1 MTSLARSATS
11 DSTQPPDTEPASS
24 PRSETASFDPT
35 GRGAERRV
43 ATTVAIATRSPRARH
58 RSMSAITSFI
68 GVIVSFA
75 RVREVLDQIE
85 EMLAAGGEDE
95 GVVSLAL
102 VAGSEIE
109 LPEDELNAALRRAML
124 LLAAGGD
131 PRRELDLHGRA
142 VAALGSDLDAPDRR
156 MQLAEKLATLRSP
169 AAGLPL
175 VEGALARLLADRDLA
190 WQAFACAVLAHELG
204 S

>member
-1 MTSLARSATS
+1 
-11 DSTQPPDTEPASS
+11 
-24 PRSETASFDPT
+24 
-35 GRGAERRV
+35 
-43 ATTVAIATRSPRARH
+43 
-58 RSMSAITSFI
+58 
-68 GVIVSFA
+68 
-75 RVREVLDQIE
+75 VRPVLGQIE
-85 EMLAAGGEDE
+85 EMLASGGEEE

-102 VAGSEIE
+102 VAGSQLE

-131 PRRELDLHGRA
+131 PRRELELDGRA
-142 VAALGSDLDAPDRR
+142 VSALAADLDAPARR
-156 MQLAEKLATLRSP
+156 RELAERLAGLRRP

-175 VEGALARLLADRDLA
+175 VEGALARLLADGDLA

>member
-1 MTSLARSATS
+1 
-11 DSTQPPDTEPASS
+11 
-24 PRSETASFDPT
+24 
-35 GRGAERRV
+35 
-43 ATTVAIATRSPRARH
+43 
-58 RSMSAITSFI
+58 
-68 GVIVSFA
+68 
-75 RVREVLDQIE
+75 VRDVLRQIE
-85 EMLAAGGEDE
+85 EMLAAGGQDE

-109 LPEDELNAALRRAML
+109 LPEDELNASIRRAML

-131 PRRELDLHGRA
+131 PRRELELHGRA
-142 VAALGSDLDAPDRR
+142 VTALALDLDAPDRR
-156 MQLAEKLATLRSP
+156 RQLAEELATLRRP

-175 VEGALARLLADRDLA
+175 VEGTLARLLVDHDLA

>member
-1 MTSLARSATS
+1 
-11 DSTQPPDTEPASS
+11 
-24 PRSETASFDPT
+24 
-35 GRGAERRV
+35 
-43 ATTVAIATRSPRARH
+43 
-58 RSMSAITSFI
+58 
-68 GVIVSFA
+68 
-75 RVREVLDQIE
+75 VRDVLRQIE
-85 EMLAAGGEDE
+85 EMLGSGGQDE

-102 VAGSEIE
+102 VAGSELE
-109 LPEDELNAALRRAML
+109 LPEDELNAALRRSLL

-131 PRRELDLHGRA
+131 PQRELELHGRA
-142 VAALGSDLDAPDRR
+142 VTALANDLDDAERR
-156 MQLAEKLATLRSP
+156 RQLAEKLATLRRP

>member
-1 MTSLARSATS
+1 
-11 DSTQPPDTEPASS
+11 
-24 PRSETASFDPT
+24 
-35 GRGAERRV
+35 
-43 ATTVAIATRSPRARH
+43 
-58 RSMSAITSFI
+58 
-68 GVIVSFA
+68 
-75 RVREVLDQIE
+75 VRQVLGQIE
-85 EMLAAGGEDE
+85 EMLAAGGQDE

-102 VAGSEIE
+102 VAGSELE
-109 LPEDELNAALRRAML
+109 LPEDELNASLRRAML

-142 VAALGSDLDAPDRR
+142 VTSLAADIDAPHRR
-156 MQLAEKLATLRSP
+156 RQLGDKLATLREP

-175 VEGALARLLADRDLA
+175 VEGALARLLADPELA

>member
-1 MTSLARSATS
+1 
-11 DSTQPPDTEPASS
+11 
-24 PRSETASFDPT
+24 
-35 GRGAERRV
+35 
-43 ATTVAIATRSPRARH
+43 
-58 RSMSAITSFI
+58 
-68 GVIVSFA
+68 
-75 RVREVLDQIE
+75 VRDVLRQIE
-85 EMLAAGGEDE
+85 EMFAAGGQDE

-109 LPEDELNAALRRAML
+109 LPENELNASVRRAML

-131 PRRELDLHGRA
+131 PRREVELHGRA
-142 VAALGSDLDAPDRR
+142 VTALAADLDAPDRR
-156 MQLAEKLATLRSP
+156 LQLAANLATLRRP

-175 VEGALARLLADRDLA
+175 VEGALARLVADGDLA

>member
-1 MTSLARSATS
+1 
-11 DSTQPPDTEPASS
+11 
-24 PRSETASFDPT
+24 
-35 GRGAERRV
+35 
-43 ATTVAIATRSPRARH
+43 
-58 RSMSAITSFI
+58 MSARMSFI
-68 GVIVSFA
+68 DLIVSFGV
-75 RVREVLDQIE
+75 VRDVLRQIE
-85 EMLAAGGEDE
+85 EMFAAGSQDE

-109 LPEDELNAALRRAML
+109 LPEDELNASVRRAML

-131 PRRELDLHGRA
+131 PRRELELHGRA
-142 VAALGSDLDAPDRR
+142 VTALAADLDAPDRR
-156 MQLAEKLATLRSP
+156 RQLAENLATLRRP

-175 VEGALARLLADRDLA
+175 VEGALARLVADRDLA

>member
-1 MTSLARSATS
+1 
-11 DSTQPPDTEPASS
+11 
-24 PRSETASFDPT
+24 
-35 GRGAERRV
+35 
-43 ATTVAIATRSPRARH
+43 
-58 RSMSAITSFI
+58 
-68 GVIVSFA
+68 
-75 RVREVLDQIE
+75 VRPVLSQIE

-109 LPEDELNAALRRAML
+109 LPEDELNASLRRAVL

-131 PRRELDLHGRA
+131 PHRELQLHGRA
-142 VAALGSDLDAPDRR
+142 VTALAGDLDGPDRR
-156 MQLAEKLATLRSP
+156 RQLTEKLANLRRP

-190 WQAFACAVLAHELG
+190 WQAFACAVLAHEIG

>member
-1 MTSLARSATS
+1 
-11 DSTQPPDTEPASS
+11 
-24 PRSETASFDPT
+24 
-35 GRGAERRV
+35 
-43 ATTVAIATRSPRARH
+43 
-58 RSMSAITSFI
+58 
-68 GVIVSFA
+68 
-75 RVREVLDQIE
+75 VRDVLGQIE

-95 GVVSLAL
+95 GIVSIAL
-102 VAGSEIE
+102 VAGSDLE
-109 LPEDELNAALRRAML
+109 LPEDELNGALRRALL

-131 PRRELDLHGRA
+131 PRRELELHGRA
-142 VAALGSDLDAPDRR
+142 VTALAADLASPARR
-156 MQLAEKLATLRSP
+156 THILERLVALRPP